1 MSSVINKI
9 CKKRDADIGKILTL
23 LQLLRRVIECARYYG
38 NHTKVAWAR
47 PLPSGEHAWA
57 KKLRLCRKLVS
68 GADLALT
75 VAITFYLFGGS
86 AENWAY
92 AIQRNHESPWARALL
107 FSLILSVVYGV
118 PSFPLAFIKS
128 YVIEEHFGLSTQ
140 TPMAWLIDYAKGM
153 LIGGVLGAVVVTGL
167 TAVLLWG
174 QMNWWWMAAIGA
186 AAFGIIL
193 TRVAPQ
199 LIVPIFFKMKPLES
213 PELVTRFTELAK
225 KTGTPILGVFE
236 IDMSRRTKAANAAV
250 IGFGASRRAVVGDTL
265 LSQFS
270 VEEVEFVLAHE
281 LGHHHHHDLWS
292 GVAVSALTT
301 LICLGIAH
309 FTLSYRTDVYGKFIL
324 TSTAR
329 ATFNPLIIYYIA
341 VMTTVSGMLLGPIG
355 KWFSRYVEARADR
368 FAAATTKDA
377 AAGAKAFRKLGFQNL
392 AVFSHRPGKKFCFIP
407 IRPLPEE

>member
-1 MSSVINKI
+1 MENNPK
-9 CKKRDADIGKILTL
+9 TL
-23 LQLLRRVIECARYYG
+23 GPA
-38 NHTKVAWAR
+38 

-68 GADLALT
+68 GAELALT
-75 VAITFYLFGGS
+75 VAITVYLFNGL

-92 AIQRNHESPWARALL
+92 ALQRNHESPWARALL
-107 FSLILSVVYGV
+107 FSLFLSVAYGV
-118 PSFPLAFIKS
+118 PSFPLAFIKG
-128 YVIEEHFGLSTQ
+128 YIIEEHFGLSTQ
-140 TPMAWLIDYAKGM
+140 TPMAWLLDYAKGM
-153 LIGGVLGAVVVTGL
+153 LLGGVLGGIVITGL

-199 LIVPIFFKMKPLES
+199 LIVPLFFKMKPLES
-213 PELVTRFTELAK
+213 PELVNRFTELAK

-292 GVAVSALTT
+292 GVALSAVTT
-301 LICLGIAH
+301 LVTLGVAH
-309 FTLSYRTDVYGKFIL
+309 FTMANSTNVYGQFIL

-329 ATFNPLIIYYIA
+329 ATFNPLMIYYIV
-341 VMTTVSGMLLGPIG
+341 VMTTVTGMLLGPIG

-368 FAAATTKDA
+368 FAATTTNDA

-392 AVFSHRPGKKFCFIP
+392 AVFQPPAWEEALFYSHPAIARRIARLESAK
-407 IRPLPEE
+407 